1 MNFEMKLDDSPFREM
16 AEGRK
21 TLEVRLS
28 DSKREK
34 ITTGDRIIFL
44 NPMGKILVEV
54 IEKRKYKDIEELV
67 MNEDIS
73 KAGSI
78 YKSSQDWINHIDSF
92 YPREKQREN
101 GVLAIEIRVINP

>member
-1 MNFEMKLDDSPFREM
+1 MKFEMKLDDSPFREM

-28 DSKREK
+28 DPKREK
-34 ITTGDRIIFL
+34 ITKGDRIIFL
-44 NPMGKILVEV
+44 NPMGEILVEV
-54 IEKRKYKDIEELV
+54 IEKRRYRDIEELT

-73 KAGSI
+73 KSGSI
-78 YKSSQDWINHIDSF
+78 YKNSQDWINHIDSF

-101 GVLAIEIRVINP
+101 GILAIEIKVLSS